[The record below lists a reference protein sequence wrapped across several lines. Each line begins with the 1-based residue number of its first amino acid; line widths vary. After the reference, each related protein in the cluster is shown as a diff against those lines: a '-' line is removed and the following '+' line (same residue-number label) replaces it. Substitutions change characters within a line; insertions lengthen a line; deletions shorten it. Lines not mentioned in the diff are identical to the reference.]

1 LGCIIVKLFY
11 QSIIMIGFLLYGS
24 STMQAMPIENRDS
37 ASLEPLVSVYP
48 ISMISVL
55 ANPDLYKGKRCRI
68 SGYLHLEFED
78 HHLYFSK
85 EFADHL
91 ATENSIHV
99 SLDEN
104 VHLEPFRKTKLKRST
119 FTEYFKNLDE
129 NGHSVP
135 DRESTKARSKV
146 TPKHFNKKV
155 VMLEGTFDD
164 TLNLEV
170 SRIVEF

>member
-1 LGCIIVKLFY
+1 
-11 QSIIMIGFLLYGS
+11 
-24 STMQAMPIENRDS
+24 MQAMPVENRDS
-37 ASLEPLVSVYP
+37 DSLKPLVSIHP

-55 ANPDLYKGKRCRI
+55 TNPDQYKGKRCRI
-68 SGYLHLEFED
+68 NGYLHLEFED

-104 VHLEPFRKTKLKRST
+104 VHLEPFRKIKIRRST

-129 NGHSVP
+129 NGQSVP
-135 DRESTKARSKV
+135 DRKSVKTPSKL
-146 TPKHFNKKV
+146 TPKYFNKKV
-155 VMLEGTFDD
+155 VMLEGIFDD

-170 SRIVEF
+170 SRILER